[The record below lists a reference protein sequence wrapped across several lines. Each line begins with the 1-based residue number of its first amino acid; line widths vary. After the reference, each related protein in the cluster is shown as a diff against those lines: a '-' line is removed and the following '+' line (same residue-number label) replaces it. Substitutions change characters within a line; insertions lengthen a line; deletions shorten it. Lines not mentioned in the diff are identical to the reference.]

1 MNPSKVVITLS
12 FTAISLLLLSSCEE
26 MVNNPAPPNP
36 ETGIKPSPFDSGWRI
51 AFAHATPL
59 FNDFGTSKG
68 AAVNVHFNGAA
79 TKTVYVD
86 VAAQFPGSNSW
97 SDVGMG
103 KLDPGQRDVQVRIKR
118 LVNFR

>member
-1 MNPSKVVITLS
+1 
-12 FTAISLLLLSSCEE
+12 
-26 MVNNPAPPNP
+26 
-36 ETGIKPSPFDSGWRI
+36 
-51 AFAHATPL
+51 
-59 FNDFGTSKG
+59 
-68 AAVNVHFNGAA
+68 
-79 TKTVYVD
+79 VYED